1 MRTALRAALDG
12 FINTANFFV
21 FLLALHVLGVLY
33 GLCWL
38 AFKAT
43 HWALFHALA
52 LVLWALLYKRI
63 ASLSLLVDDGKLP

>member
-43 HWALFHALA
+43 RWALFHALA
-52 LVLWALLYKRI
+52 LVVWTLLTKRI
-63 ASLSLLVDDGKLP
+63 AALSLFVDDRDLS